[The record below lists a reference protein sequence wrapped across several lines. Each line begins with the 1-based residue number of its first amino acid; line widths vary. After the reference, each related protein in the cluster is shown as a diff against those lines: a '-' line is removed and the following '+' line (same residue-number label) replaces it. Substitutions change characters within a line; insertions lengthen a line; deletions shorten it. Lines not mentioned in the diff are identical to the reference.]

1 MLCALIMAGGKGT
14 RFWPI
19 STEEKPKQFLN
30 LVGEDTML
38 QMTYKRINK
47 LVPKERIFICTGE
60 RYVSYVK
67 EQIYGINNRNII
79 IEPEGR
85 NTAPCIALSS
95 FIIKRYY
102 DNCNIV
108 VLPADHLIN
117 DDFRFI
123 KNIKLGNEFL
133 NDYKEAIVTL
143 GITPNR
149 AECGYGYIK
158 TERVPEGKTKE
169 ILEVEAFI
177 EKPDKIKAEE
187 YFESGSYLWNS
198 GMFLWNVNGILDKIK
213 KFIPKTY
220 FMLKDIVEC
229 KENDIDKII
238 KNNYFKTDKISIDY
252 AVLEKNDETYVI
264 PSDIGWDDIGTW
276 QAVERYKIKD
286 KNGNI
291 TMGKTSYID
300 GAQNMV
306 VSSGKQIIID
316 GLSDIYVI
324 ESEDKIIVGLKE
336 KLNKVSILKNK
347 INDENHRE
355 EERS

>member
-38 QMTYKRINK
+38 QMRYKRINR

-60 RYVSYVK
+60 KYVQFVV
-67 EQIYGINNRNII
+67 EQIPDIVKKNII
-79 IEPEGR
+79 IEPQSR

-102 DNCNIV
+102 ENANII

-117 DDFRFI
+117 NTDRFI
-123 KNIKLGNEFL
+123 KNIKIGNEFL
-133 NDYKEAIVTL
+133 SDYMDSIITL

-149 AECGYGYIK
+149 PECGYGYIK
-158 TERVPEGKTKE
+158 TQKVPKEETKE
-169 ILEVEAFI
+169 LLEVESFV
-177 EKPDKIKAEE
+177 EKPDKEKAQQ
-187 YFESGSYLWNS
+187 YLESGNYLWNS
-198 GMFLWNVNGILDKIK
+198 GVFLWNVNSILDKIK
-213 KFIPKTY
+213 SFIPNTY
-220 FMLKDIVEC
+220 YALKNIMDCNEKDI
-229 KENDIDKII
+229 NSFI
-238 KNNYFKTDKISIDY
+238 KDNYAKTDEISIDY
-252 AVLEKNDETYVI
+252 AVLEKDDEIYVI

-276 QAVERYKIKD
+276 QAVERYKVKD
-286 KNGNI
+286 EQGNV
-291 TMGKTSYID
+291 TVGRTSYID
-300 GAQNMV
+300 GASNMV

-324 ESEDKIIVGLKE
+324 ESEDKIVVGLKKNLDKVKE
-336 KLNKVSILKNK
+336 LQQKL
-347 INDENHRE
+347 
-355 EERS
+355 